1 MKLRKIVAGIIFGV
15 GLISPNM
22 LIAEGINSSAMMQKA
37 CYAQRRYPLSFDI
50 VFNTMKDL
58 FVKSNIDLVNLSK
71 EDGFIYGKGIL
82 KQDDDFYAI
91 SITANLKKYQ
101 EMTQV
106 SLRASYTLSK
116 QEYATDTGGI
126 AGINFP
132 MPVLW
137 KKEFVTQDTGNIM
150 DPNFY
155 MGFFNNFNRI
165 LFDNLMMSDNLDKD
179 MGVVEKKVMRKT
191 LKKEENLTLKK
202 EINTSKET
210 NTSE

>member
-1 MKLRKIVAGIIFGV
+1 MKLKKIGAGIILGV
-15 GLISPNM
+15 GLLSPNIVM
-22 LIAEGINSSAMMQKA
+22 ASSINSSAMMQKA

-82 KQDDDFYAI
+82 KQNDDFYAI

-116 QEYATDTGGI
+116 QEYATDTAGVG
-126 AGINFP
+126 GINFP
-132 MPVLW
+132 IPVLW
-137 KKEFVTQDTGNIM
+137 KKQFVTQDTGNIM

-179 MGVVEKKVMRKT
+179 MGIVEKKIV
-191 LKKEENLTLKK
+191 KEV
-202 EINTSKET
+202 EINKTNDISKDINKT
-210 NTSE
+210 NK

>member
-1 MKLRKIVAGIIFGV
+1 MKLKKIGAGIILGV
-15 GLISPNM
+15 GLLSPNIVM
-22 LIAEGINSSAMMQKA
+22 ASSINSSAMMQKA

-82 KQDDDFYAI
+82 KQNDDFYAI

-106 SLRASYTLSK
+106 TLRASYTLSK
-116 QEYATDTGGI
+116 QEYATDTAGVG
-126 AGINFP
+126 GINFP
-132 MPVLW
+132 IPVLW
-137 KKEFVTQDTGNIM
+137 KKQFVTQDTGNIM

-179 MGVVEKKVMRKT
+179 MGIVEKKIV
-191 LKKEENLTLKK
+191 KEV
-202 EINTSKET
+202 EINKTNDISKDINKT
-210 NTSE
+210 NK